1 MHPQDLA
8 PCSNRQPT
16 RGATAENRSV
26 SRPATVANT
35 PAPDTAPVMQLSR
48 SEDRRRVW
56 SCIPVVN
63 LMQLRAANDGG
74 TCHQQPKGDV
84 YEVRE
89 HCESGGCRSRG
100 GRVCRFFR
108 KQTHP
113 GGIGRTANPSG
124 QSSEVS

>member
-1 MHPQDLA
+1 MHPQELA
-8 PCSNRQPT
+8 PRSTCQPNP
-16 RGATAENRSV
+16 RRN
-26 SRPATVANT
+26 SRELQRHPPRRCRKHNPRLTLIL
-35 PAPDTAPVMQLSR
+35 LSR

-89 HCESGGCRSRG
+89 HCESGGWRSRG
-100 GRVCRFFR
+100 GPDGWFFW
-108 KQTHP
+108 
-113 GGIGRTANPSG
+113 
-124 QSSEVS
+124 QSSPIWGEGGDLTADL

>member
-63 LMQLRAANDGG
+63 LMQLRAAKDGG
-74 TCHQQPKGDV
+74 TCYQQPKGDV

-100 GRVCRFFR
+100 GWI
-108 KQTHP
+108 
-113 GGIGRTANPSG
+113 GGLYGYQAPVGGSG
-124 QSSEVS
+124 GPEGSAGQGAR